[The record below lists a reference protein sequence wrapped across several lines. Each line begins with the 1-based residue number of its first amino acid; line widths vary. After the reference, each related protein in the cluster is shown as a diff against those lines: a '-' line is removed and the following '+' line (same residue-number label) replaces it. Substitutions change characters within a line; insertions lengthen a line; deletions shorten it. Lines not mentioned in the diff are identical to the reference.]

1 MRDSGFVEMAG
12 ARLSYEVDGR
22 GHPLL
27 MLHAGVANTRMWD
40 DQVPALAPD
49 YQVIRFDT
57 RGFGRSETEDVEFSD
72 RADIAAVLD
81 HLGAG
86 SAHLLGASRSGAIA
100 LDFALEFPERVDALI
115 IAAGGI
121 GGHEPEVDDET
132 LALFEEAERR
142 WEARDW
148 DWLTAFETAYWV
160 DGPGQAPDRV
170 DPSIRRRVE
179 EWIGSN
185 YRAEKVPGKPR
196 NLEPPAAGR
205 LDEVESPT
213 LVLVGDLDE
222 GVVIEESR
230 MLASQIPDARLEV
243 FSGAAH
249 MLNLEQPERFNR
261 TVLAFL
267 AEAGE
272 RRA

>member
-1 MRDSGFVEMAG
+1 
-12 ARLSYEVDGR
+12 
-22 GHPLL
+22 
-27 MLHAGVANTRMWD
+27 MLHAGVANLRMWD
-40 DQVPALAPD
+40 GQVPALAPH

-57 RGFGRSETEDVEFSD
+57 RGFGLSETEDVEFSD
-72 RADIAAVLD
+72 RADVGAVLD
-81 HLGAG
+81 HLGAQ

-115 IAAGGI
+115 IASGGI
-121 GGHEPEVDDET
+121 GGYEPEIDDAT
-132 LALFEEAERR
+132 LSLFAEAERR
-142 WEARDW
+142 SEALDW

-160 DGPGQAPDRV
+160 DGPGQSPDRV

-185 YRAEKVPGKPR
+185 YRAEKVAGRPR
-196 NLEPPAAGR
+196 SLEPAAAGR
-205 LDEVESPT
+205 LGEVESPT
-213 LVLVGDLDE
+213 LVVVGDLDE
-222 GVVIEESR
+222 TLVIEESK

-243 FSGAAH
+243 FAGAAH

-267 AEAGE
+267 VGSEEE
-272 RRA
+272 RRV